1 MRLFR
6 KKRFIIKGENNS
18 FITPKDCRNELLKYG
33 SLKID
38 GNNNKVDIGGPNY
51 LKFTDINITGNN
63 NTVILPAGCY
73 GKLHLDIRASNT
85 LVKVGLKTGFM
96 GTDIVLQENNSQV
109 IIGEGCMFAKE
120 TRLYCSDFHAV
131 IDPLSKKPLNQGKE
145 IVIGNHVWL
154 GEAVKVLKNCHI
166 CDNVILAIGAIVTKD
181 LSTEHAMFA
190 GNPAICKKTN
200 IDWVEEAYDQALIN
214 WKETN
219 HETL

>member
-73 GKLHLDIRASNT
+73 GKLHLDIRASMS
-85 LVKVGLKTGFM
+85 KVQVRTKSDFI
-96 GTDIVLQENNSQV
+96 GTDIVL
-109 IIGEGCMFAKE
+109 
-120 TRLYCSDFHAV
+120 
-131 IDPLSKKPLNQGKE
+131 
-145 IVIGNHVWL
+145 
-154 GEAVKVLKNCHI
+154 
-166 CDNVILAIGAIVTKD
+166 
-181 LSTEHAMFA
+181 
-190 GNPAICKKTN
+190 
-200 IDWVEEAYDQALIN
+200 
-214 WKETN
+214 
-219 HETL
+219 